1 LSESLGLTNIEK
13 EYKGKLPPTF
23 PQSGKTIDFILIS
36 EGVKKCIEAVGRTPH
51 IKKTLG
57 DHRGSYVDI
66 NVAKLLGIGKVDM
79 AMMPGRKLQSKNTK
93 ATKDYLKQTR
103 LSWTEH
109 KVFERM
115 ENLCEDLR
123 NTKIMTEEMIETYN
137 KIDRDVFR
145 LCLSAE
151 KECVHVSTRRY
162 AWSQKLD
169 QAIKKERLWETIV
182 KIGWDTTNST
192 IQILS
197 K

>member
-1 LSESLGLTNIEK
+1 M
-13 EYKGKLPPTF
+13 
-23 PQSGKTIDFILIS
+23 
-36 EGVKKCIEAVGRTPH
+36 
-51 IKKTLG
+51 
-57 DHRGSYVDI
+57 DI

-151 KECVHVSTRRY
+151 KKCVHVSTRRY
-162 AWSQKLD
+162 VWSPKLD
-169 QAIKKERLWETIV
+169 QAIKKERLWDKIV
-182 KIGWDTTNST
+182 KIG
-192 IQILS
+192 
-197 K
+197 